1 MARETLLEKAVWSLG
16 QIYTQLHNKGV
27 GRTFVLSV
35 FANNNAL
42 PYLPSEGLSRKVEED
57 VLEVRRFA
65 EDLFLR
71 RSLSVEARSAALRR
85 VGSTVSAYSGYQG
98 S

>member
-1 MARETLLEKAVWSLG
+1 MARETLLEKAVGSLG

-42 PYLPSEGLSRKVEED
+42 PYLPSEGLSWKVEEG
-57 VLEVRRFA
+57 VLEGRKFA

-85 VGSTVSAYSGYQG
+85 VGSAVSA
-98 S
+98 

>member
-16 QIYTQLHNKGV
+16 QVYTHLHNKGV

-35 FANNNAL
+35 FANNAL
-42 PYLPSEGLSRKVEED
+42 MYLPSEGLSRKVEED
-57 VLEVRRFA
+57 VLEVRKFA

-85 VGSTVSAYSGYQG
+85 VGSAVSA
-98 S
+98 